1 MLRTNACTLSVC
13 LVLLIIISATSA
25 PGYSIRQAAA
35 GPPEDLAA
43 LPAPDPKDSAI
54 VKKGTIQKVRP
65 IYKVRPE
72 FIRMDPY
79 LGGCCLPV
87 ARANGWEAD
96 AQVIFARIKGKVR
109 LPNSI
114 FGGTWWGL
122 GGVPD
127 QDLNSDW
134 GIPDHSAVGSFSLS
148 YRFRPKWS
156 LRYSIMPMEL
166 NGSGGNLQNLGVG
179 FGQGT
184 QVKWQRLYH
193 HLDLV
198 YDAIFTH
205 RARVGVFAGYLRLD
219 EKISFG
225 GTNFSALGTARAFD
239 HQLNMGI
246 AGLEFERC
254 LKTTRFQNTLSLE
267 CRAGLAFLDEAFGSD
282 MMSGLKYTIPMG
294 NGRWGSL
301 GAGYRYVTFKKGYND
316 FKQIDTSL
324 EGGYLKMALVF

>member
-1 MLRTNACTLSVC
+1 MVRRKLFTLSVC
-13 LVLLIIISATSA
+13 LLLFVITLITSA
-25 PGYSIRQAAA
+25 SAYSIRQAAA
-35 GPPEDLAA
+35 SPPEEVAA
-43 LPAPDPKDSAI
+43 LPAPDTKNRET
-54 VKKGTIQKVRP
+54 VKTGAIQKVRP
-65 IYKVRPE
+65 IYKVQPQ
-72 FIRMDPY
+72 FFHPDM
-79 LGGCCLPV
+79 LGGCYLPV
-87 ARANGWEAD
+87 ARPNSWEID

-109 LPNSI
+109 LPNSNW
-114 FGGTWWGL
+114 GGTWWGL

-127 QDLNSDW
+127 QDLNGDW

-148 YRFRPKWS
+148 YRFRPNWS

-166 NGSGGNLQNLGVG
+166 NGSGGNLQNFGFG

-193 HLDLV
+193 RIDLV
-198 YDAIFTH
+198 YAPILTN

-219 EKISFG
+219 EKLSFG
-225 GTNFSALGTARAFD
+225 GTNWSALGTAPTFD
-239 HQLNMGI
+239 HQLNMGM

-267 CRAGLAFLDEAFGSD
+267 CRAGLAFLDAAFGSD

-301 GAGYRYVTFKKGYND
+301 GAGYRYVTFKKGYSD

>member
-1 MLRTNACTLSVC
+1 MLRTKVSMLPVC

-25 PGYSIRQAAA
+25 PAYSIRQAAA
-35 GPPEDLAA
+35 GPPEELAA
-43 LPAPDPKDSAI
+43 LPAPDTKDRAM
-54 VKKGTIQKVRP
+54 VKTGTIQKVRP
-65 IYKVRPE
+65 IYKVQPE
-72 FIRMDPY
+72 FIRTEPQ
-79 LGGCCLPV
+79 LGGCYLPV
-87 ARANGWEAD
+87 ARANGWEVD
-96 AQVIFARIKGKVR
+96 AQVIFARIKGKIR

-114 FGGTWWGL
+114 WGGTWWGL

-127 QDLNSDW
+127 QDLNGDW

-166 NGSGGNLQNLGVG
+166 NGSGGNLQNFGFG

-193 HLDLV
+193 RLDLV
-198 YDAIFTH
+198 YDPIFTH

-219 EKISFG
+219 EKLSFG
-225 GTNFSALGTARAFD
+225 GTNWSAFGTSPTFD
-239 HQLNMGI
+239 HQLNMGM
-246 AGLEFERC
+246 AGLEVERC

-267 CRAGLAFLDEAFGSD
+267 CRAGVAFLDEAFGSD

-294 NGRWGSL
+294 NGRWGYL

-324 EGGYLKMALVF
+324 EGGYLKMALIF